1 MKKVAEMDGNPP
13 GYSRWPYDPTSEY
26 IIPPVWKRSVGRRKK
41 RKRIES
47 QSVVRVTV
55 RCSKCHEM
63 GHNRRSC
70 DTSPVPRPTCM

>member
-1 MKKVAEMDGNPP
+1 
-13 GYSRWPYDPTSEY
+13 YSRWPYDPTSEY
-26 IIPPVWKRSVGRRKK
+26 IIPPVWKRSGGRRKK

-63 GHNRRSC
+63 
-70 DTSPVPRPTCM
+70 